1 MSFKNP
7 VFISHNGLKPHVNYG
22 TSFTFQDSGNLVSIH
37 MSWGFTDISA
47 GDPAVVSWGDH
58 LSEMTDEFPPSPDGA
73 LPSALRHA
81 FWMAPILL
89 QNTTEENQSL
99 PRLDCFFI
107 LCKALAKSSRNK
119 TRVAEK
125 LPALH
130 KESNGRGASV
140 AFSDVPQITR
150 MPFEPSPPAF
160 QAIPSHV
167 IFVTRL

>member
-37 MSWGFTDISA
+37 MSWGCTYISA

-58 LSEMTDEFPPSPDGA
+58 LSEMTDEFPSSPDGA
-73 LPSALRHA
+73 LSSAIRHA

-89 QNTTEENQSL
+89 QNTTEEKQSL

-107 LCKALAKSSRNK
+107 LCKALAKSARKKHGWLRNFQPRIK
-119 TRVAEK
+119 KAKDE
-125 LPALH
+125 
-130 KESNGRGASV
+130 GRRWHSAMC
-140 AFSDVPQITR
+140 PK
-150 MPFEPSPPAF
+150 
-160 QAIPSHV
+160 SHV
-167 IFVTRL
+167 CLLNPLLQLFKLFLLM